1 MKKMES
7 NDLGVS
13 DAQHD
18 EESEKVLTSKDIT
31 KLAYRTVLLQ
41 ASFNYERMQAG
52 GWLLTQLPCLE
63 KIYKDDKE
71 GLAAAMTDNLEF
83 INTSPHI
90 VGFLNGLLIA
100 MEEAHED
107 RQTIKGIKVALFP
120 PLAGIGDAIFWFT
133 LLPILAGICSSMAI
147 EGNPVGP
154 ALFLAVYIA
163 LFVLR
168 GFWTHLGYNLGSK
181 AVDVLKEASGKIS
194 KAATVLGCTVI
205 GGLIASYVKIALVA
219 TVPITDSVSLDI
231 QTGFLDKIFPN
242 ILSFGYVFLLYYLLK
257 KKQANPV
264 VLILATFVLAI
275 FFSFLG
281 IL

>member
-1 MKKMES
+1 MES

-100 MEEAHED
+100 MD
-107 RQTIKGIKVALFP
+107 PSL
-120 PLAGIGDAIFWFT
+120 
-133 LLPILAGICSSMAI
+133 SSMA
-147 EGNPVGP
+147 
-154 ALFLAVYIA
+154 ARL
-163 LFVLR
+163 
-168 GFWTHLGYNLGSK
+168 S
-181 AVDVLKEASGKIS
+181 
-194 KAATVLGCTVI
+194 
-205 GGLIASYVKIALVA
+205 
-219 TVPITDSVSLDI
+219 SVS
-231 QTGFLDKIFPN
+231 
-242 ILSFGYVFLLYYLLK
+242 
-257 KKQANPV
+257 
-264 VLILATFVLAI
+264 
-275 FFSFLG
+275 
-281 IL
+281 